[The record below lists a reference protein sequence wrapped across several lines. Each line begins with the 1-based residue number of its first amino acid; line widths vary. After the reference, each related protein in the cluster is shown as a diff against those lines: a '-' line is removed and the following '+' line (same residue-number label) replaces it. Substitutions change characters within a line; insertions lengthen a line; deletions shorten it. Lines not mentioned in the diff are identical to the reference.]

1 MVGDPSRRWSSR
13 ISIES
18 RQVSTDARRVSI
30 DSRRFSHQPD
40 PRRLSASYALRAM
53 ANQPLNSPFYA
64 NQYNVSLTPA
74 PVDLDV
80 EEAMEPKPR
89 GFRRESSISMP
100 TPVHLHDG
108 HSPGEKS
115 PGLVPEDSEL
125 TLQEEKD
132 LAYFV
137 GTLDEDEDP
146 KNFSFLRKCLI
157 VFVVSSGA
165 LCSTCA
171 SSMVRKWPEPSP
183 TLSRK
188 SLIRFRCVGILRRA
202 RNRALAS
209 RTKGS
214 LHSWCINIRYRFGYV
229 KLLFGIVN
237 FITHPGFE

>member
-171 SSMVRKWPEPSP
+171 SSMVRRWPEF
-183 TLSRK
+183 LSRK
-188 SLIRFRCVGILRRA
+188 SLIRFQCVGVLRRA
-202 RNRALAS
+202 RNCALAS
-209 RTKGS
+209 CAKGS
-214 LHSWCINIRYRFGYV
+214 VHSRCINIRYRFGYV
-229 KLLFGIVN
+229 AILIRYGN
-237 FITHPGFE
+237 FDNSFGFE